1 MRWSVVV
8 FSALAVACAKKDA
21 ASTDSAKAA
30 TAPPVSAVPT
40 KLGETMNMKTP
51 ESVKYDGNLDV
62 FYVSNVNGNPS
73 QHDGNGFIVVIRA
86 DSASLPAKMLVEG
99 GKNGAKLD
107 APKGLAITG
116 DTLWVADINH
126 VRGFNRKTGA
136 PVADI
141 DLSAQKAEFLNDI
154 VAGPDGAIY
163 VTDTGIRFDAK
174 GGMSH
179 PGVDQII
186 KIVARKPV
194 VLKADSL
201 NAPNGIAWDGA
212 GSRFV
217 LAPFNGNA
225 VQTWKEGDAKPSTL
239 ATGPGQYDGVE
250 VLADGRV
257 LVSSWADSSIN
268 VIQGGTL
275 KKLISAVNAPADI
288 GFDSKRGI
296 VAIPR
301 FNENKVEFYRIP

>member
-1 MRWSVVV
+1 MRRYVVV
-8 FSALAVACAKKDA
+8 LAAVAACARQD
-21 ASTDSAKAA
+21 KAA
-30 TAPPVSAVPT
+30 TDTSKTAAAAAPAAPT
-40 KLGETMNMKTP
+40 KLGETVNMKTP
-51 ESVKYDGNLDV
+51 ESVKYDADLDV
-62 FYVSNVNGNPS
+62 FYVSNINGNPS
-73 QHDGNGFIVVIRA
+73 QHDGNGFIAVIRA
-86 DSASLPAKMLVEG
+86 DSAWLPARVLVEG
-99 GKNGAKLD
+99 GKSGAKLD
-107 APKGLAITG
+107 APKGMAITG

-136 PVADI
+136 TVADI
-141 DLSAQKAEFLNDI
+141 DLSALKAEFLNDL

-163 VTDTGIRFDAK
+163 ATDTGIRFDAK

-225 VQTWKEGDAKPSTL
+225 VQTWKEGDAKPATL

-275 KKLISAVNAPADI
+275 KKLINGVNAPADI
-288 GFDSKRGI
+288 GFDSKRSI
-296 VAIPR
+296 LAIPR
-301 FNENKVEFYRIP
+301 FNENKVEFYKIP